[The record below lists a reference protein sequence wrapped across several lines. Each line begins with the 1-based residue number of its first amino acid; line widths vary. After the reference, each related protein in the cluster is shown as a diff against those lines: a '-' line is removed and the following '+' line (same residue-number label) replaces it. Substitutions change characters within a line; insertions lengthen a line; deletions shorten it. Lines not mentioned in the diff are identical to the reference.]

1 METMNENHLKHITPI
16 AQEDAAGLLKAH
28 ESYGNS
34 WKKRGGVG
42 AYIIMIRK
50 FDRMELTCKKF
61 GYDIFE
67 AVKQD
72 QRAEGIIDDIRDLR
86 RYLNLI
92 EAELRNRGTVTG
104 KMTHR
109 DNAESIIIVNH
120 VHTGGVVNTEK
131 AVRRDAV
138 VDVCDVCKDQNT
150 IHCDPDCDRKRGKH
164 IPNGNCACVRCKTM
178 KVLADTPHPD
188 GCMCVECIQLRRKLT
203 NYPKCTGCGSE
214 CSHSSHKETP

>member
-1 METMNENHLKHITPI
+1 METMNENHLQHITPI

-61 GYDIFE
+61 GWDIFE

-104 KMTHR
+104 KMAHR
-109 DNAESIIIVNH
+109 DNLERR
-120 VHTGGVVNTEK
+120 EK
-131 AVRRDAV
+131 
-138 VDVCDVCKDQNT
+138 KGQ
-150 IHCDPDCDRKRGKH
+150 H
-164 IPNGNCACVRCKTM
+164 IPNGSCTCIRCKTM
-178 KVLADTPHPD
+178 KALADTPHPD
-188 GCMCVECIQLRRKLT
+188 GCMCVECAQLRRMLV
-203 NYPKCTGCGSE
+203 NNPKCTDGST
-214 CSHSSHKETP
+214 KY